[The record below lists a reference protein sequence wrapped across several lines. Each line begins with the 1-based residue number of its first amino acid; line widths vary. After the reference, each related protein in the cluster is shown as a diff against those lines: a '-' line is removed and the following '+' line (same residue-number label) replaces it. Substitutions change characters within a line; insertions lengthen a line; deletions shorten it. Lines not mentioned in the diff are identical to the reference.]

1 MQKSELTGSSTVW
14 EGLENGVAYQVRV
27 QAHNRAPEP
36 SSWSAW
42 SATEIPAR
50 VPDAAAA
57 PSTERLDPV
66 GSQAQMRV
74 SWGAPANNGH
84 AIAEYRLNVI
94 RGGAVVNTA
103 SIAGLG
109 PMPMDP
115 VYAATKAGVILFTQS
130 CAMLNETEKGRVN
143 AVLPGMVDTPII
155 GKTGDGTTPA
165 KWLEGA
171 IAATKMLAP
180 EDIAAAVVG
189 YIKDDSKAGDTQVV
203 ANR

>member
-1 MQKSELTGSSTVW
+1 
-14 EGLENGVAYQVRV
+14 
-27 QAHNRAPEP
+27 
-36 SSWSAW
+36 
-42 SATEIPAR
+42 
-50 VPDAAAA
+50 
-57 PSTERLDPV
+57 
-66 GSQAQMRV
+66 
-74 SWGAPANNGH
+74 
-84 AIAEYRLNVI
+84 
-94 RGGAVVNTA
+94 
-103 SIAGLG
+103 
-109 PMPMDP
+109 
-115 VYAATKAGVILFTQS
+115 
-130 CAMLNETEKGRVN
+130 MLNETEKVRVN